1 MDRFFEL
8 VSDVFGT
15 FGAAFFVP
23 VMIFIVAKFMGVSTR
38 KSINSALLCAV
49 GLTGF
54 NLVIGSYMGVIA
66 PVVTQM
72 VENAGINLPV
82 LDTGWQA
89 TAVIA
94 YSTTIGIA
102 FFGIAIA
109 IQIILFFLKWT
120 NVFMPSDLWNN
131 YSFMVWGSMLFLLTG
146 NLWLALLLMV
156 IQNLFILLFSEAMAN
171 RWSTYYQYPNCCM
184 TAPHHLEALP
194 FAVIMNVVLNKLR
207 LNRIKLDAQTL
218 QKKFGVMGEP
228 MFIGLFIGA
237 LIAIIGYYDSLN
249 QLATWGIVT
258 TAAIS
263 TAAVMAVF
271 PKVAGIFASAFQPLP
286 EAYKAKLANNSK
298 QSEGRIWYLSIND
311 AAAYGEP
318 NTLITGILLIPI
330 MLGLSFILPGNRT
343 LPMADLVA
351 LPYMVSVFI
360 AVSNGNIVKSLI
372 KGAIWFSFGLIIA
385 SQLAPAFTQVALEAG
400 FEIPVVGMYIIS
412 FGIMAHPFIAGV
424 FYAFWLGGPV
434 VIVAVIALY
443 FVMHTLFRRNRE
455 TIVSFIEK
463 NALT

>member
-1 MDRFFEL
+1 LDRFFEII
-8 VSDVFGT
+8 STVFGT

-23 VMIFIVAKFMGVSTR
+23 IMIFIVAKFMGVTTR
-38 KSINSALLCAV
+38 KAVNSALLCAV

-54 NLVIGSYMGVIA
+54 NLIIGSYMGVIA
-66 PVVTQM
+66 PVVTHM

-89 TAVIA
+89 TSVIA
-94 YSTTIGIA
+94 YSTTIGIV

-109 IQIILFFLKWT
+109 IQVGLFFLKWT
-120 NVFMPSDLWNN
+120 NVFMASDLWNN

-146 NLWLALLLMV
+146 NLWLALLLMIV
-156 IQNLFILLFSEAMAN
+156 QNLYILLFSEVMAK
-171 RWSTYYQYPNCCM
+171 RWSTYYQYPSCCM

-194 FAVIMNVVLNKLR
+194 FAVIMNVILNKLR
-207 LNRIKLDAQTL
+207 LNRIKLNAQAL
-218 QKKFGVMGEP
+218 QKRFGLMGEP
-228 MFIGLFIGA
+228 MFIGLFVGA
-237 LIAIIGYYDSLN
+237 LIAIIGYYDALN

-286 EAYKAKLANNSK
+286 EAYKAKVAKSPK
-298 QSEGRIWYLSIND
+298 QSEGRQWYLSIND
-311 AAAYGEP
+311 AAAYGET
-318 NTLITGILLIPI
+318 NTLITGTLLIPI

-360 AVSNGNIVKSLI
+360 AISNGNIVKSVI

-385 SQLAPAFTQVALEAG
+385 SQLAPAFTEVALQAG
-400 FEIPVVGMYIIS
+400 FEIPVVGVYIIS
-412 FGIMAHPFIAGV
+412 FGIMAHPLIAGI
-424 FYAFWLGGPV
+424 FYAFWLGGP
-434 VIVAVIALY
+434 IIIIAVIALY
-443 FVMHTLFRRNRE
+443 FVLHFIFRKKRDV
-455 TIVSFIEK
+455 IVDYIEK
-463 NALT
+463 NALA